1 VINLEHIVEEVLFE
15 NANVAGPGGAL
26 GAGVASTETA
36 FSGDNYARG
45 DARVPKILGG
55 VTRRSFSRD
64 SIYAGGV
71 SKRRKHKRKHKRKH
85 RRRR

>member
-1 VINLEHIVEEVLFE
+1 MINLESIVQEVLSE
-15 NANVAGPGGAL
+15 NINVAGPGGAL

-45 DARVPKILGG
+45 DARVVKPLG
-55 VTRRSFSRD
+55 TRVIRRNKELT
-64 SIYAGGV
+64 SIYSGKVKG
-71 SKRRKHKRKHKRKH
+71 KHKHKRKH

>member
-1 VINLEHIVEEVLFE
+1 MINLEYIVEEILHE

-36 FSGDNYARG
+36 FSGDHYAPG

-55 VTRRSFSRD
+55 VTRRNLSKD
-64 SIYAGGV
+64 SIYSGRVG
-71 SKRRKHKRKHKRKH
+71 KKHRKH

>member
-1 VINLEHIVEEVLFE
+1 VINLECIVEEVLYE

-26 GAGVASTETA
+26 GTGVASTETA

-45 DARVPKILGG
+45 DARIPKVLGG
-55 VTRRSFSRD
+55 VTRRHLPKDSF
-64 SIYAGGV
+64 YAGRVG
-71 SKRRKHKRKHKRKH
+71 KKHKRKH